1 MLSNQDLSH
10 IYRHAYIPEHLPDY
24 VEAISNAEPHLI
36 ENHLCFIIKNHLLF
50 IGYSLSGDS
59 RDSVRAYTAACSE
72 FRPSTAAIIAPELW
86 KIEDYFEEQPVDS
99 YYRLELPLVAVP
111 PGVAYMVR
119 RAEKDLVLDT
129 GKFGREHKK
138 LIKSF
143 IAGHSLSDQQN
154 YIYKHLHHYLKR
166 SKTARLLEVRKKD
179 RLAAFTIV
187 DLGSAD
193 SAFYLFNFRSTRVD
207 VPGASDLLFREMVN
221 LAQSEVKK
229 AINLGLGINKG
240 IRRFKEKWG
249 GVPFLPHASAMVHRG
264 PVNLG
269 NLAKKL

>member
-24 VEAISNAEPHLI
+24 VEAISRAEPYLI
-36 ENHLCFIIKNHLLF
+36 ENHLCFISNHHLLF
-50 IGYSLSGDS
+50 IGYSLSGDN
-59 RDSVRAYTAACSE
+59 RDSVRAYNAACNE
-72 FRPSTAAIIAPELW
+72 FRPSTAAIITPELW
-86 KIEDYFEEQPVDS
+86 KIEESFEEQPVDS

-111 PGVAYMVR
+111 PGVTYMVR

-143 IAGHSLSDQQN
+143 IAGHSLSDQQK

-166 SKTARLLEVRKKD
+166 SKTARLLGARKKD

-187 DLGSAD
+187 DLGSTD
-193 SAFYLFNFRSTRVD
+193 SAFYLFSFRSAGVD
-207 VPGASDLLFREMVN
+207 APGASDLLFREMVN
-221 LAQSEVKK
+221 LAQSEGKM

-249 GVPFLPHASAMVHRG
+249 GMPFLPYTSAMVHRG
-264 PVNLG
+264 ALDIG
-269 NLAKKL
+269 GLAKKL